1 MQFNSVSLTKPFV
14 CGLKQEIHGINQKL
28 EYPRSGKSFEL
39 PRFIS
44 VEMQQAQMM
53 NRIAKNR
60 EYQLY
65 SNMIPSKATGEDLK
79 RLTSESMEESYN
91 RAIWI
96 NPKTLKP
103 YYLLGEGEDKNG
115 NVHLRILDKDGQFVK
130 NAKVKQKE
138 VILTDLLEGMNHITQ
153 IADVDFVHTDFIDIL
168 ANRYNPFAKYKIIQI
183 KSDNDIVDLKKEL
196 SSDTSFISASY
207 GVFHEKPE
215 GIKGGKNIQN
225 VMLKNIKEIQPKELE
240 LLEDLKGLSKNVR
253 VLAGAGNRGEN
264 EVAGL
269 LLNTGF
275 EGVGGLNIAGNVD
288 INSASRNSLFTQHY
302 EPFTFP
308 ITKTKDGIN
317 ISGLK
322 GTDIELDADIPDGTF
337 LGTIKGTSFSTPVRA
352 AKLSLNEMMQGIL

>member
-44 VEMQQAQMM
+44 VEMQQAQIM

-65 SNMIPSKATGEDLK
+65 SNMIPAKATNEDLK

-96 NPKTLKP
+96 NPKTSKP

-130 NAKVKQKE
+130 NAKVKPKE
-138 VILTDLLEGMNHITQ
+138 VILTDLLDGMNHITQ

-168 ANRYNPFAKYKIIQI
+168 ASRYNPFAKYKVVQI
-183 KSDNDIVDLKKEL
+183 KSDSDIVNLRNEL
-196 SSDTSFISASY
+196 SPDTSFISASY
-207 GVFHEKPE
+207 GVYHKKPE
-215 GIKGGKNIQN
+215 GVRGGKNIQKT
-225 VMLKNIKEIQPKELE
+225 LLQNIKDTQPEELD
-240 LLEDLKGLSKNVR
+240 LFEDLKSLSKDVR
-253 VLAGAGNRGEN
+253 VLASAGNRGEN

-275 EGVGGLNIAGNVD
+275 EGVGGLNMAGHVD
-288 INSASRNSLFTQHY
+288 TNSASRNSFFTQHY

>member
-168 ANRYNPFAKYKIIQI
+168 ANILIAYIIIPLQW
-183 KSDNDIVDLKKEL
+183 S
-196 SSDTSFISASY
+196 ISC
-207 GVFHEKPE
+207 
-215 GIKGGKNIQN
+215 
-225 VMLKNIKEIQPKELE
+225 
-240 LLEDLKGLSKNVR
+240 
-253 VLAGAGNRGEN
+253 
-264 EVAGL
+264 
-269 LLNTGF
+269 
-275 EGVGGLNIAGNVD
+275 
-288 INSASRNSLFTQHY
+288 
-302 EPFTFP
+302 
-308 ITKTKDGIN
+308 
-317 ISGLK
+317 
-322 GTDIELDADIPDGTF
+322 
-337 LGTIKGTSFSTPVRA
+337 
-352 AKLSLNEMMQGIL
+352 